1 VRAARRSCPA
11 HAANGGKRRQRG
23 TACLPG
29 GPQVWVL
36 PLAGRV
42 PVHAHALLGVVAGLA
57 LRAAAPRRGRRVP
70 ALRVRR
76 VGAERRAERGRAARA
91 APRPPERRRIHT
103 V

>member
-57 LRAAAPRRGRRVP
+57 LRAAPRRGL
-70 ALRVRR
+70 AS
-76 VGAERRAERGRAARA
+76 ARA
-91 APRPPERRRIHT
+91 ASTSGGRRAPS
-103 V
+103 